1 MQDAIDLLRFPAPWF
16 EYWLLPTQFFDD
28 QLQKF
33 YSGQDSFWLT
43 PTHHRYAAF
52 QAILAE
58 QESFTDQ
65 QIAQY
70 IELCAID
77 EDQTMAKTALN
88 NLLSCPVLD
97 PAQYRQLT
105 THPAFANFTAQ
116 NIIWQQQMRSA
127 IQEPIISDALFN
139 EILARK
145 DSIME
150 RELANAAHLSRSQ
163 LQILAAK
170 GGDKPIRTIAKNR
183 LGW

>member
-16 EYWLLPTQFFDD
+16 EYWLLPPKFFDD
-28 QLQKF
+28 QVQKF

-52 QAILAE
+52 QTILAE
-58 QESFTDQ
+58 QDSFTDQ
-65 QIAQY
+65 QLEQY
-70 IELCAID
+70 MELCAID

-88 NLLSCPVLD
+88 NLLSCPALR
-97 PAQYRQLT
+97 PAQYSQLII
-105 THPAFANFTAQ
+105 HPAFANFTAQ
-116 NIIWQQQMRSA
+116 NIIWQQRMRSA
-127 IQEPIISDALFN
+127 IQAPSISDAIFT

-150 RELANAAHLSRSQ
+150 RELANANHLTRAQ
-163 LQILAAK
+163 LQTLAAK
-170 GGDKPIRTIAKNR
+170 GSDKPIRTIAKNR

>member
-16 EYWLLPTQFFDD
+16 EYWLLPTKFFDD
-28 QLQKF
+28 QIQRF
-33 YSGQDSFWLT
+33 HSGQDSFWLT

-52 QAILAE
+52 QTILTE

-65 QIAQY
+65 QLEQY
-70 IELCAID
+70 MELCAID

-88 NLLSCPVLD
+88 NLLSCPALS
-97 PAQYRQLT
+97 PAQYGQLT
-105 THPAFANFTAQ
+105 THSAFANFTAQ

-127 IQEPIISDALFN
+127 IQEPSITDAIFT

-145 DSIME
+145 DSIIE
-150 RELANAAHLSRSQ
+150 RELANAEHLSRSQ

-170 GGDKPIRTIAKNR
+170 GSDKPIRTIAKTR